1 MKKLVLVFGVV
12 LALCTTAMA
21 SDIAF
26 YVGGWNPGWYDATQ
40 FDDVTII
47 IDEAGHNFKDIQQFD
62 DSAAGF
68 DAFTA
73 WIDENTDDGELDIIW
88 LNGTMPSVLYQFP
101 NVDPDGSPAET
112 WLDNGNMFINVG
124 DWFAYM
130 SYEGG
135 SRSADNGPSGAANI
149 LDLAGGIFVGGP
161 QGTMEITAAGTEYL
175 PSLTAVASDR
185 PLVLSEL
192 AAPWEVAE
200 IFAQNSGGTH
210 ADPIV
215 IRNTETDGYLA
226 VVNQNA
232 GGGWLDSRGLTCAE
246 LINNWIGPIVGLSD
260 PALAAPLNPDDGV
273 IDVPRDV
280 DLTWLAGEFAV
291 THDVYFGTNS
301 DDVNDATTPDSA
313 GQTGTSYDPGILTF
327 GQTYFWR
334 IDEVNGAPDRTVFK
348 GQVWS
353 FEVEPA
359 GYPITNVTATASS
372 SNADTMGP
380 ENTVNGSGLNELDQH
395 SSVATDMWLSA
406 PGDANPWIQYEFDK
420 AQKLHQLMVWNQ
432 NQLIEAFVGLGAK
445 DVVIET
451 SLDGAEWVVLEG
463 ATQFNQATGAET
475 YTANTTIDLGGVMA
489 KFVRITVNASWG
501 GVMPNSGLSEVR
513 FFFIPTFAREPQPV
527 DGSTTDDI
535 AVALGWRAGRE
546 AVSHEVSLGTD
557 PAGLALVATVT
568 DNSLDLADQDLQF
581 NTTYYWMVNEVNAAG
596 TPTAY
601 EGPVWSF
608 TTPPYGIV
616 DDFEQYNDKCERIFF
631 AWEDGIG
638 HNGGEEVEDC
648 DEPASNGNGGGS
660 MVGNNQ
666 APFAE
671 KTIVYL
677 GSSQSL
683 PFDYDNAF
691 GDSYATL
698 AIPGENWGGHGTKTL
713 SLAFRGETGNTG
725 TLYIKINNTKISYDG
740 PASDIAGGWQTW
752 NIVLADTGANLG
764 NVTSFVIGVDGAN
777 AAGKLY
783 IDDIRLL
790 PDVIEEGEAIVDIAI
805 SSQAGWFGQGAA
817 NREMLEIINN
827 VPQASIEVFTAGDH
841 DVLADWV
848 SAHTNNGV
856 ANLLILCGQFPDTI
870 YGGGNAEPDGSL
882 AELFLDAGNT
892 IVNTGDY
899 MFYVNSAGTNSAA
912 GGLENMMDIPGI
924 TMWDDNTDVVVTAEA
939 QDITPTLLDFATD
952 RPFHLDELEGDWF
965 AELILAQNADG
976 TRADP
981 VIVKNSVTS
990 GRLGIFYQTNGQ
1002 DNDPRGEVISEWINN
1017 WYLGIVSGGGN

>member
-21 SDIAF
+21 ADIAF

-40 FDDVTII
+40 FDDVAVI

-124 DWFAYM
+124 DWFGYM

-185 PLVLSEL
+185 PLVLSQL

-246 LINNWIGPIVGLSD
+246 LINNWIGPIVGLGD
-260 PALAAPLNPDDGV
+260 PSLAAPLNPDDGG

-280 DLTWLAGEFAV
+280 DLTWLPGEFAV
-291 THDVYFGTNS
+291 THDVYFGTS
-301 DDVNDATTPDSA
+301 AEDVNNATTPDSA
-313 GQTGTSYDPGILTF
+313 GQSGTSYDPGILTF

-334 IDEVNGAPDRTVFK
+334 VDEVNGAPDRTVFK
-348 GQVWS
+348 GNVWS
-353 FEVEPA
+353 FEVEPV

-395 SSVATDMWLSA
+395 SSLATDMWLSA
-406 PGDANPWIQYEFDK
+406 PGDANPWIQYEFDV
-420 AQKLHQLMVWNQ
+420 ALKLHQLMVWNQ

-463 ATQFNQATGAET
+463 ATQFNQATGADT
-475 YTANTTIDLGGVMA
+475 YTANTTIDFGGIMA
-489 KFVRITVNASWG
+489 KFVKITVNASWG
-501 GVMPNSGLSEVR
+501 GVMPNSGISEVR
-513 FFFIPTFAREPQPV
+513 FSFIPTFAREPQPA
-527 DGSTTDDI
+527 DGATTDG
-535 AVALGWRAGRE
+535 VGVVVGWRAGRE
-546 AVSHEVSLGTD
+546 AVSHEVYLGTD
-557 PAGLALVATVT
+557 STDLPLLSTVS
-568 DNSLDLADQDLQF
+568 DNSLDLSNQGLAYA
-581 NTTYYWMVNEVNAAG
+581 TTYFWKVNEVNDAG
-596 TPTAY
+596 TPTSY
-601 EGPVWSF
+601 DGPVWSF
-608 TTPPYGIV
+608 TTPDFGTV
-616 DDFEQYNDKCERIFF
+616 DDFDQYNDKCNRIFF
-631 AWEDGIG
+631 DWEDGLG

-660 MVGNNQ
+660 IVGNDQ

-671 KTIVYL
+671 KTIVNA
-677 GSSQSL
+677 GSKQSM
-683 PFDYDNAF
+683 PFGYDNSF
-691 GDSYATL
+691 GDSFATL
-698 AIPGENWGGHGTKTL
+698 SIGGQDWTASGVQTL
-713 SLAFRGETGNTG
+713 SLAFRGTAGNTG
-725 TLYIKINNTKISYDG
+725 TLYIKINNTKILYDLN
-740 PASDIAGGWQTW
+740 PTDIATEAWLAW
-752 NIVLADTGANLG
+752 NIDLTGVSGLQ
-764 NVTSFVIGVDGAN
+764 NVSSFTIGVDGAS
-777 AAGKLY
+777 AAGMLY
-783 IDDIRLL
+783 IDDIRLYPL
-790 PDVIEEGEAIVDIAI
+790 QGELVTPVAPSDDGLVAYYSFEGNANDMSGNGHNGTLEGNAQIVAGHTGSALDCDGFDGYVSTGKSASQLGIDGNKARTVTCWINLRSFNNGAIFDVGNRSNGEDF
-805 SSQAGWFGQGAA
+805 SLRTLGS
-817 NREMLEIINN
+817 
-827 VPQASIEVFTAGDH
+827 AGDWR
-841 DVLADWV
+841 VQYW
-848 SAHTNNGV
+848 
-856 ANLLILCGQFPDTI
+856 
-870 YGGGNAEPDGSL
+870 GGAFDID
-882 AELFLDAGNT
+882 FQLDALDKWVHIT
-892 IVNTGDY
+892 HVYD
-899 MFYVNSAGTNSAA
+899 
-912 GGLENMMDIPGI
+912 GGATQIYADGFLVSSGPGVLDTKDNNPWQI
-924 TMWDDNTDVVVTAEA
+924 GRYGWPDAYWDGMIDELRLYNRALTAEEA
-939 QDITPTLLDFATD
+939 LGATG
-952 RPFHLDELEGDWF
+952 R
-965 AELILAQNADG
+965 
-976 TRADP
+976 TSP
-981 VIVKNSVTS
+981 VHKA
-990 GRLGIFYQTNGQ
+990 L
-1002 DNDPRGEVISEWINN
+1002 
-1017 WYLGIVSGGGN
+1017 